1 MAKAIHTMIRVLEE
15 ARSLAFYKKAF
26 GLEIADRLDF
36 PEVTLVYLSNSENPY
51 EAAPTINNGR
61 MQPSNLGDAY
71 GHAAFVGENL
81 DAEHR
86 RFEAE
91 GLKPR
96 KIVEFNND
104 GKEIA
109 RFFFVEDPDGYKIE
123 EMQKGGRFPY

>member
-1 MAKAIHTMIRVLEE
+1 MAKAIHMMIRVLDE

-26 GLEIADRLDF
+26 GLDVADRLDF
-36 PEVTLVYLSNSENPY
+36 PDFTLAYLSNPESPFEIELTINKGRSEPY
-51 EAAPTINNGR
+51 E
-61 MQPSNLGDAY
+61 LGAGY
-71 GHAAFVGENL
+71 GHVAFIVDDL

-96 KIVEFNND
+96 KIVEFNSE
-104 GKEIA
+104 GKQIA

-123 EMQKGGRFPY
+123 VLQKLGRYR